1 MKDVAFREQKQ
12 HGSQDFPIAYYRVD
26 ESYEQYIMPL
36 HWHRELEIVLVRSG
50 RLHIFLNNTAYE
62 LETGDILFIGSGVL
76 HRAEPEDCLYEC
88 VVFDPNLLGR
98 RLQDEVLPLL
108 SGERVIQPFFPVEKP
123 LADTV
128 DLLFRQMAGR
138 EPHYRLAVHS
148 ALAQLLYLLQTGG
161 HIHSP
166 ERSGRSG
173 HQAEIVARVVGY
185 IDENYRE
192 KITLQQLAAQA
203 AVHEKYLCRIFK
215 EFTGRTP
222 IDYVNQLRIDHACID
237 LTLHHKNVTEAAMDA
252 GFMDMSYFTKL
263 FRRTKGV
270 TPRDYA
276 RREKGSV

>member
-1 MKDVAFREQKQ
+1 MKEVAFREQKQ
-12 HGSQDFPIAYYRVD
+12 HGSLDFPIAYYRVD

-50 RLHIFLNNTAYE
+50 RLHIFLNNAGYE
-62 LETGDILFIGSGVL
+62 MGAGDILFIGSGVL

-98 RLQDEVLPLL
+98 RLQEHVLPLL
-108 SGERVIQPFFPVEKP
+108 SGESVIRPFFPAQSGPVSDAVAE
-123 LADTV
+123 LC
-128 DLLFRQMAGR
+128 RQMAGK
-138 EPHYRLAVHS
+138 EPHYQLAVHG
-148 ALAQLLYLLQTGG
+148 ALAKLLYLLHVGG
-161 HIHSP
+161 HIHR
-166 ERSGRSG
+166 RSHTGRTG
-173 HQAEIVARVVGY
+173 HQAEIVARVVRY

-237 LTLHHKNVTEAAMDA
+237 LTLHHKNVTEAALDA
-252 GFMDMSYFTKL
+252 GFTDMSYFTKL
-263 FRRTKGV
+263 FRRTKGI

-276 RREKGSV
+276 RSRK